1 MNARAWGKLT
11 LGVVLIGGILV
22 GLWAMYGPRTPAPP
36 DNPRPRLPRLADARA
51 TVRVR
56 DGSGTRRAF
65 ISCHGDRRRAS
76 GFWGAAPAEACDAL
90 ASTRAALL
98 AGSGCARLG
107 PAPAGI
113 AARGRFGARR
123 FAHRAVRGG
132 CPDPEGWLAVDAL
145 ASPVFVPDRELEDPG
160 QSGPGGT
167 ADGGSKSP

>member
-1 MNARAWGKLT
+1 MGELT
-11 LGVVLIGGILV
+11 LGVVLIGGILA
-22 GLWAMYGPRTPAPP
+22 GLWAMYGPRTAGPP
-36 DNPRPRLPRLADARA
+36 DDPRPPLPRLADARA
-51 TVRVR
+51 IVRVR

-90 ASTRAALL
+90 ASTRRALV
-98 AGSGCARLG
+98 AGPGCARLRPG
-107 PAPAGI
+107 QVGI

-145 ASPVFVPDRELEDPG
+145 ASPVLVPDRELEDPR
-160 QSGPGGT
+160 QAGPGAT
-167 ADGGSKSP
+167 AGGGSTSP